1 MAKGLLA
8 MSYIQAD
15 MPTTMRKLPSYS
27 GFLASNPSSQSL
39 SERCNNALRSDISLI
54 IFLLLAVLLLVRF
67 ALAVFMRH
75 ALLPEHGKV
84 VSRLKTASAGRTLL
98 VGQAAYAATPT
109 LRGCGAPPYL
119 SRPISY

>member
-27 GFLASNPSSQSL
+27 GFSASNPSSQSL
-39 SERCNNALRSDISLI
+39 SDLCNNALRSDISLI
-54 IFLLLAVLLLVRF
+54 IFLLLVRF